1 MRTGA
6 PTGKWG
12 LRVTDWVKDA
22 PVVDDDDAVAVGF
35 ERWRERAAEREDAA
49 AITVGEHSDV
59 RGLLAGVFCHSPYL
73 TNLMLRDQEATVR
86 LLRDGPDA
94 AFASSLDMVTSVD
107 WQNTELSAVM
117 ETLRKAK
124 RQAAVA
130 IAFADIGGAWP
141 LEKITGALTRLADE
155 AVGCAW
161 RFALH
166 EQIRA
171 GRLPGAN
178 TTPGS
183 EAADDP
189 LTGSGLIC
197 LAMGKMGAR
206 ELNYSSD
213 IDLVVFYDDENP
225 AYAEMLELQK
235 VFVRATKRMVQ
246 ILEERT
252 RDGYVFRTDLRLRPD
267 AAATPVAVSL
277 SAAEVYYESLGQNWE
292 RAALIKARPVGCDF
306 EAADGFLARLR
317 PFIWRKHLDFASIRD
332 IHSIKRQIATHKG
345 GHDIKV
351 LGHDVKL
358 GRGGIREIEFFAQTQ
373 QLIWGGRDAR
383 LRVRPTK
390 AALDALIEAGRITQP
405 VADDL
410 MACYRLLRRIEHRL
424 QMIGDV
430 QTHTIPED
438 PDAFG
443 RLARF
448 LGYED
453 PETLGAEIVA
463 CLETVTAHYAELFE
477 DDAPLT
483 IQAGPVP
490 GNLVFTGV
498 EDDPATLETIAG
510 LGFETPAAV
519 AARIRA
525 WHHGRYR
532 ATRSERARQILTEIT
547 PALLAAFGRGSA
559 ADDAFRRFDLFL
571 ERLPAGVQI
580 FSLFHAN
587 PKLLDALAEIFGM
600 APSLALQLG
609 LMPSLLEGMLTH
621 DLDAALPDGDVL
633 EEELARDLER
643 ARVYEDALDYARR
656 WINDRRFQVGVQAL
670 RGVVD
675 AERAGRN
682 LSDIA
687 DIAIRQLLPRAARE
701 FAQRHGRIAEAE
713 EDGVAVVALGKLGGR
728 ELTAGSDLDLLFLYD
743 VPITAESDGGKS
755 LSAGPY
761 FVRLG
766 QRLLAALTAKTAEGG
781 LFDVDM
787 RLRPTGNKGPLAV
800 SLDRFMRYH
809 ADDAWTWERMALTRA
824 RVVAG
829 PPALAERVERAIRD
843 ILSTP
848 RDPDLLLRDVA
859 SMRDRM
865 GKEHRILS
873 PWSIKHWRGGL
884 VDIEF
889 IAQYLLLRHSA
900 ESPDLMTGNT
910 VTALRSL
917 AQAGHLEAEAAE
929 DLAQA
934 ATVFRNLQAVLR
946 LTVSEP
952 FEPDAASDALK
963 LRLAAAC
970 GAVDFEALEKDISA
984 LRTRVREHWDRL
996 IANPAA
1002 ALADKTDTSGEE
1014 D

>member
-1 MRTGA
+1 
-6 PTGKWG
+6 
-12 LRVTDWVKDA
+12 
-22 PVVDDDDAVAVGF
+22 
-35 ERWRERAAEREDAA
+35 
-49 AITVGEHSDV
+49 
-59 RGLLAGVFCHSPYL
+59 
-73 TNLMLRDQEATVR
+73 
-86 LLRDGPDA
+86 
-94 AFASSLDMVTSVD
+94 
-107 WQNTELSAVM
+107 
-117 ETLRKAK
+117 
-124 RQAAVA
+124 
-130 IAFADIGGAWP
+130 
-141 LEKITGALTRLADE
+141 
-155 AVGCAW
+155 
-161 RFALH
+161 
-166 EQIRA
+166 
-171 GRLPGAN
+171 
-178 TTPGS
+178 
-183 EAADDP
+183 
-189 LTGSGLIC
+189 
-197 LAMGKMGAR
+197 MGAR

-292 RAALIKARPVGCDF
+292 RAALIKARPVGCDL
-306 EAADGFLARLR
+306 AASDAFLARLR

-345 GHDIKV
+345 GHDVKV

-390 AALDALIEAGRITQP
+390 AALDALVEAGRVSRT
-405 VADDL
+405 VADEL
-410 MACYRLLRRIEHRL
+410 MDCYRILRRIEHRL
-424 QMIGDV
+424 QMVGDA

-438 PDAFG
+438 PAAFA

-453 PETLGAEIVA
+453 PNVLSGEIVT
-463 CLETVTAHYAELFE
+463 CLETVTGHYAELFE
-477 DDAPLT
+477 EDAPLT

-490 GNLVFTGV
+490 AISSSPGWRTIPPRWRPSPGSALRTRGPSPPASGRGTMAATGRRG
-498 EDDPATLETIAG
+498 ANGA
-510 LGFETPAAV
+510 
-519 AARIRA
+519 
-525 WHHGRYR
+525 
-532 ATRSERARQILTEIT
+532 QILTEIT

-571 ERLPAGVQI
+571 ERLPSGVQI
-580 FSLFHAN
+580 FSLFLAN

-621 DLDAALPDGDVL
+621 DLDAALPNADVL
-633 EEELARDLER
+633 EAELARDLER
-643 ARVYEDALDYARR
+643 ARLYEDALDYARR

-687 DIAIRQLLPRAARE
+687 DIAIRQLLPRAAEE
-701 FAQRHGRIAEAE
+701 FTRRHGRIEAAEG
-713 EDGVAVVALGKLGGR
+713 DGIAVVALGKLGGR

-743 VPITAESDGGKS
+743 VPITDESDGDKS
-755 LSAGPY
+755 LSSGPY

-781 LFDVDM
+781 LFEVDM
-787 RLRPTGNKGPLAV
+787 RLRPTGNKGPLSI
-800 SLDRFMRYH
+800 SLDGFSRYH
-809 ADDAWTWERMALTRA
+809 DEDAWTWERMALTRA
-824 RVVAG
+824 RVVAA
-829 PPALAERVERAIRD
+829 PPELGAKVEKAIKHV
-843 ILSTP
+843 LSTP
-848 RDPDLLLRDVA
+848 RDPDALLRDVA
-859 SMRDRM
+859 SMRERM
-865 GKEHRILS
+865 AKEHRSAS

-889 IAQYLLLRHSA
+889 IAQYLLLRHGA
-900 ESPDLMTGNT
+900 EAPDLITGNT
-910 VTALRSL
+910 VSALRGL
-917 AQAGHLEAEAAE
+917 AAAGHLEAEAAD
-929 DLAQA
+929 DLARA

-952 FEPDAASDALK
+952 FEPEAASDALK
-963 LRLAAAC
+963 SRLAIAC
-970 GAVDFEALEKDISA
+970 GAVDFEALEQDISA
-984 LRTRVREHWDRL
+984 LGTRVREHWDRL
-996 IANPAA
+996 IAAPAA
-1002 ALADKTDTSGEE
+1002 KLAEASNTSGEE